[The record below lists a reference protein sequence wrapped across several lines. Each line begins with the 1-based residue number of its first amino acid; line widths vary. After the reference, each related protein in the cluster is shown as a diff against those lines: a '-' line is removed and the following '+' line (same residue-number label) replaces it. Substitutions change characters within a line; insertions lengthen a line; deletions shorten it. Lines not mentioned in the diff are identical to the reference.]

1 MSKSRIALGI
11 AILLAVLLPLAL
23 VAQTDTQPA
32 QSQDQQMGEHHEHM
46 GRMGGPMDPQA
57 HLDHLSKMLNLSDDQ
72 KVKIKPIIESTDA
85 QAQSIHQDT
94 SLSPQDRRTKMRDLH
109 EKSMVQIRGI
119 LTPEQQAKLD
129 QMQKHEGMGR
139 GKGMGHGQ
147 GMGPGGQEQQQKPP
161 Q

>member
-1 MSKSRIALGI
+1 MSQSRIAIGI
-11 AILLAVLLPLAL
+11 AILLAVLLPLTL
-23 VAQTDTQPA
+23 VAQTNTQPA

-57 HLDHLSKMLNLSDDQ
+57 HVDHLSKMLNLTDDQ

-85 QAQSIHQDT
+85 QAQSIRQDT
-94 SLSPQDRRTKMRDLH
+94 SLTPQDRRAKMRDLH
-109 EKSMVQIRGI
+109 EKTMTQIRGI

-129 QMQKHEGMGR
+129 DMQKHEGMGR

-147 GMGPGGQEQQQKPP
+147 GMGQEQQKPP
-161 Q
+161 QQ

>member
-1 MSKSRIALGI
+1 MSQSRIAIGI
-11 AILLAVLLPLAL
+11 AILLAVLLPLTL
-23 VAQTDTQPA
+23 VAQTNTQPA

-57 HLDHLSKMLNLSDDQ
+57 HVDHLSKMLNLTDDQ

-85 QAQSIHQDT
+85 QAHSIRQDT
-94 SLSPQDRRTKMRDLH
+94 SLTPQDRRAKMRDLH
-109 EKSMVQIRGI
+109 EKTMTQIRGI

-129 QMQKHEGMGR
+129 DMQKHEGMGR

-147 GMGPGGQEQQQKPP
+147 GMGQEQQKPP
-161 Q
+161 QQ